1 MKREVDVPLAG
12 ARAERGDGE
21 PKGCL
26 WFRGECSDTVKVAVP
41 VELAAAV
48 AMRGA
53 KVRLVVEVEPERE
66 AQGESAK
73 VAGPW
78 ERTPNGQLWERRRVI
93 NGTLMYER
101 VARVRKEQGYATP
114 YWHWRTLDASGA
126 TTGTGTALAVQQ
138 AQDAADEILRADGW
152 VLQ

>member
-41 VELAAAV
+41 VELAAVV
-48 AMRGA
+48 ATRGA

-66 AQGESAK
+66 QESAADQAK

-78 ERTPNGQLWERRRVI
+78 EPSPGRRWVRRVD
-93 NGTLMYER
+93 YR
-101 VARVRKEQGYATP
+101 VVAEVSPRGFGRHEVDWSAQDG
-114 YWHWRTLDASGA
+114 SGMSRGFA
-126 TTGTGTALAVQQ
+126 GTALAVQQ
-138 AQDAADEILRADGW
+138 AQDAADEILRANGW
-152 VLQ
+152 VLR

>member
-66 AQGESAK
+66 QESAADHAK

-78 ERTPNGQLWERRRVI
+78 EPSPGRRWVRRVD
-93 NGTLMYER
+93 YR
-101 VARVRKEQGYATP
+101 VVAEVSPRGFGRHEVDWSAQGG
-114 YWHWRTLDASGA
+114 S
-126 TTGTGTALAVQQ
+126 GTALAVQQ
-138 AQDAADEILRADGW
+138 AQDAADEVLRADGW
-152 VLQ
+152 VLR

>member
-1 MKREVDVPLAG
+1 MRREVDVPLAG

-21 PKGCL
+21 AAGHL
-26 WFRGECSDTVKVAVP
+26 WFRGECGDSVKVAVP

-78 ERTPNGQLWERRRVI
+78 EQSTGLRWVRRDDYAVVAEVRP
-93 NGTLMYER
+93 R
-101 VARVRKEQGYATP
+101 VAGQ
-114 YWHWRTLDASGA
+114 HWFDWGA
-126 TTGTGTALAVQQ
+126 GTGHAVV
-138 AQDAADEILRADGW
+138 AGSTERFEDAKRAADQHLRADGW

>member
-26 WFRGECSDTVKVAVP
+26 WFRGECGDT

-53 KVRLVVEVEPERE
+53 KVRLVVEVEPES
-66 AQGESAK
+66 AADQAK

-78 ERTPNGQLWERRRVI
+78 EPSPGRRWVRRVD
-93 NGTLMYER
+93 YR
-101 VARVRKEQGYATP
+101 VVAEVSPRGFGRREVDWSAQDG
-114 YWHWRTLDASGA
+114 SGMSRCFA
-126 TTGTGTALAVQQ
+126 GTALAVQQ
-138 AQDAADEILRADGW
+138 AQDAADEILRANGW
-152 VLQ
+152 VLR